1 MIISRTPFRMSFF
14 GGGTDMPDFFNRYG
28 GSVLSTTFDKY
39 CYVSVRHLPAFF
51 KYSNEVIYSKV
62 ERVDKLDDIRHPA
75 VREAMR
81 YLDMRE
87 LHVSYD
93 ADLPA
98 RSGLGSSSS
107 FMVGMLHAF
116 YALKGKYMDKE
127 QLAKDAIYVERIMC
141 NEAGGWQ
148 DQIAASYGGL
158 NRIDFEN
165 DNFTVRPI
173 IISNERK
180 QQLESSIM
188 LFFSGQTRIA
198 GEMEEKKKKDFR
210 ARIMELN
217 EMKRLVDEAEAIL
230 TSKTDLN
237 EFGRLLDYTWKL
249 KRDISS
255 VSTDDVDMMYEK
267 ARNAGALGG
276 KLLGAGGGG
285 FIILYV
291 EKDKQENVIRALEDR
306 LFVPMKFENTGTSI
320 LYFQAEDYELKK

>member
-62 ERVDKLDDIRHPA
+62 ERVDRLDDIRHPA

-116 YALKGKYMDKE
+116 YALKGKYLDKE

-148 DQIAASYGGL
+148 DQIAASYGGF
-158 NRIDFEN
+158 NRIDFAN
-165 DNFTVRPI
+165 DGFTVRPI

-180 QQLESSIM
+180 HQLEDSIM
-188 LFFSGQTRIA
+188 MFFSGQTRIA
-198 GEMEEKKKKDFR
+198 GEMEEKKKKDFQT
-210 ARIMELN
+210 RIMELN

-230 TSKTDLN
+230 TSKTNLN

-255 VSTDDVDMMYEK
+255 VSTDDVDLMYEK

-291 EKDKQENVIRALEDR
+291 EKDKQENVIKALEDR
-306 LFVPMKFENTGTSI
+306 LYVPMKFENTGTSI